1 MSAEPA
7 RAVRCT
13 LLLVGPGLCAA
24 GSFFAARIGQL
35 ELGQALF
42 RGASSLSGPSSSRLL
57 AVGGY
62 EAIERDTDEF
72 GRVERLSA
80 FAFVEL
86 TDRCKA
92 SNSLSCAQIQG
103 AALGSVESAT
113 VEVVSG
119 KNYRIERST
128 TVGTLRLSFYEQLW
142 TSTLLLTEAALVT
155 PGVSLD
161 FIHDELALDAAAFE
175 AFLAQGPPVPS
186 DASAEEPVCTSGRVW
201 SECGSPCTATC
212 ADPWPICAA
221 VCVSRCECPRDL
233 PLWEDGGCVDASLC
247 PAADVLPCVPQEVAR
262 CTREYNPVCSD
273 GTTYSNPCLA
283 DAACAVDITPG
294 PCSGSMSHSSK
305 AVAGSVD
312 ATAATLPAPSPPL
325 PSLSGDHESPQT
337 LPTAPSVTL
346 SPWQLSS
353 PLPSRCWRSS
363 SRADPGAL
371 SSRYPLCGR
380 ALERSDPMRRRLQTL
395 AVGSARPR
403 PRRLRARS
411 FEGWPR
417 SKTLRRTL
425 LSIHALDRVQRVP
438 CRSAM

>member
-212 ADPWPICAA
+212 ANPWPICAA

-325 PSLSGDHESPQT
+325 PSLSGDHEYAAD
-337 LPTAPSVTL
+337 PTDRAFGHPVALATFVALALALLALFL
-346 SPWQLSS
+346 SRRPRGTVLEVS
-353 PLPSRCWRSS
+353 PLREG
-363 SRADPGAL
+363 PGAL
-371 SSRYPLCGR
+371 
-380 ALERSDPMRRRLQTL
+380 RSDAQT
-395 AVGSARPR
+395 APDVGSR
-403 PRRLRARS
+403 
-411 FEGWPR
+411 
-417 SKTLRRTL
+417 
-425 LSIHALDRVQRVP
+425 Q
-438 CRSAM
+438 CSAAAEAVESEKL